1 MSTDVDPADPADPD
15 DGAAT
20 TASDADFAAPS
31 PGAGRFERV
40 LVVTTD
46 DPAGRA
52 AASTAVDLAA
62 AHGATVDALYV
73 VDTTEGWDMV
83 VERRERA
90 GEALVESVEAAGA
103 AADVD
108 VEKWFRYGT
117 PHREA
122 VDFAA
127 AHDAD
132 LVVVGSARRTGLDR
146 LLHPDPLPARVR
158 RGADAPVVVV
168 GPDDD

>member
-1 MSTDVDPADPADPD
+1 MSTDIDAADPH
-15 DGAAT
+15 DGTA
-20 TASDADFAAPS
+20 TASRDTDLPAPS
-31 PGAGRFERV
+31 PETGRFERV
-40 LVVTTD
+40 LVVARD

-83 VERRERA
+83 VERRERT
-90 GEALVESVEAAGA
+90 GEELVEAAEAAGA
-103 AADVD
+103 AAGVE

-132 LVVVGSARRTGLDR
+132 LVVVGAARRTGLDR
-146 LLHPDPLPARVR
+146 LLHPDPVPARVR
-158 RGADAPVVVV
+158 RGVDVPVMVV

>member
-1 MSTDVDPADPADPD
+1 MSTDADAADSTNGTALASRD
-15 DGAAT
+15 TGSAA
-20 TASDADFAAPS
+20 A
-31 PGAGRFERV
+31 GLEAGRFERV
-40 LVVTTD
+40 LVVATD

-90 GEALVESVEAAGA
+90 GEELVESVEAAGA
-103 AADVD
+103 SRGVD

-122 VDFAA
+122 VGFAA

-132 LVVVGSARRTGLDR
+132 LVVVGSARRTGIDR
-146 LLHPDPLPARVR
+146 LLHPDPLSTRVR
-158 RGADAPVVVV
+158 RGVDAPVVVV

>member
-1 MSTDVDPADPADPD
+1 MSTDIDATDATGETAAVSPDADA
-15 DGAAT
+15 AAT
-20 TASDADFAAPS
+20 
-31 PGAGRFERV
+31 GRFERV
-40 LVVTTD
+40 LVVATD

-52 AASTAVDLAA
+52 AVSTAVDLAA
-62 AHGATVDALYV
+62 THGAVVDALYV
-73 VDTTEGWDMV
+73 VDTAEAWDVV
-83 VERRERA
+83 VERRERT
-90 GEALVESVEAAGA
+90 GEELVEAAEDAGA
-103 AADVD
+103 AVGVD

-117 PHREA
+117 THREA

-146 LLHPDPLPARVR
+146 LLHPDPLSTRVR
-158 RGADAPVVVV
+158 RGVDAPVVVV